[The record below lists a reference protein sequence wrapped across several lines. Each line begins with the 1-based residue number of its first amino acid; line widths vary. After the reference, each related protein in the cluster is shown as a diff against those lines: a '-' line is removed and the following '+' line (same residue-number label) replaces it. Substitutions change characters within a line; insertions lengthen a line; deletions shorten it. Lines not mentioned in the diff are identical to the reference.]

1 MNGAAMDFL
10 LPGSGN
16 VLTIFSIGVV
26 IAVFMFTTGKIS
38 FKQLAITSLVMIVI
52 ALAYIKFTTKEP
64 SVEPP
69 MMNALKSIDAAESA
83 ALSREND

>member
-1 MNGAAMDFL
+1 MDFFV
-10 LPGSGN
+10 PGSGN
-16 VLTIFSIGVV
+16 VITIFSIGAV

-38 FKQLAITSLVMIVI
+38 FKQLAIISLVMIVI

-64 SVEPP
+64 SAEPP
-69 MMNALKSIDAAESA
+69 MMDALKSVTAAESA

>member
-1 MNGAAMDFL
+1 
-10 LPGSGN
+10 
-16 VLTIFSIGVV
+16 
-26 IAVFMFTTGKIS
+26 
-38 FKQLAITSLVMIVI
+38 MIVI

-69 MMNALKSIDAAESA
+69 MMNALKSITAAESA